1 MRISRRH
8 VLAGGVLLPWA
19 ASSTARLPRD
29 NLADLER
36 RSGGR
41 LGFCLLD
48 TGTGRVMGHRLDAR
62 FAMCSTFKL
71 PLAAWA
77 LHLSDQ
83 GKLQLDEVL
92 PLTEQDRVSHAPVTG
107 PLIGK
112 GGMTVEALVE
122 AAQKTSDN
130 VAANVVLRRLGG
142 PAAYTAWLRSIG
154 DATTRLD
161 RYETELNLVPPGDH
175 RDTTTPRAFA
185 RTVAKLTTGDVLSP
199 PSRQKLVRW
208 TVETGTGLNRLRAGL
223 PDTWI
228 AGDKTG
234 TAFADGMAPKVND
247 VAIAWPP
254 GVAPIVLSCFF
265 EGPKAGQ
272 ETSSEMEKIH
282 AEAAKIAFE
291 SFQYGTNR
299 RIKRF

>member
-1 MRISRRH
+1 MRVSRRH
-8 VLAGGVLLPWA
+8 VLAGGLLLPWA
-19 ASSTARLPRD
+19 ASSMARPTKD
-29 NLADLER
+29 ALADLER

-48 TGTGRVMGHRLDAR
+48 TGTGRVIGQRLDAR

-71 PLAAWA
+71 PLAGWA

-112 GGMTVEALVE
+112 GGMTIEALVE

-130 VAANVVLRRLGG
+130 VAPNVVLRRLGG
-142 PAAYTAWLRSIG
+142 PAAFTGWLRSIG

-175 RDTTTPRAFA
+175 RDTSTPRAFA
-185 RTVAKLTTGDVLSP
+185 RTVAKLTTGGVLSP
-199 PSRQKLVRW
+199 SSRQKLVRW
-208 TVETGTGLNRLRAGL
+208 TVETGTGLKRLRAGL

-254 GVAPIVLSCFF
+254 GAAPIVLSCFL

-282 AEAAKIAFE
+282 AEAVKIALE
-291 SFQYGTNR
+291 SFHYGANH
-299 RIKRF
+299 RITHS